1 MERLEA
7 IRKIVEQSPNDP
19 FPRYGLAMELSRSG
33 HQDEAHQAF
42 VELERRFPEYVPQY
56 LMHAKLLGEL
66 HLGDQQRGVLGRG
79 IAAARASGDG
89 HALDELGQAL
99 AALEAGD

>member
-1 MERLEA
+1 MGRLEA

-19 FPRYGLAMELSRSG
+19 FARYGLAMELSRAG
-33 HQDEAHQAF
+33 HKDEAHQAF

-56 LMHAKLLGEL
+56 LMHAKLLAEL
-66 HLGDQQRGVLGRG
+66 RLVDEQRGTLGRG
-79 IAAARASGDG
+79 MAAARASGDA

-99 AALEAGD
+99 AALEEGD